1 MQAGIEN
8 LGEDVTFGRALEP
21 SQEALLWKL
30 LQNVRPTSAVVSEMA
45 SCPDGYGMAWFC
57 LSVLKKG
64 KVQGVPL
71 KFLDL
76 SDCIDLSPRK
86 IFFLLNQ
93 LPKSVEG
100 LTLGTSAVGPALSLL
115 RRFLEGVG
123 SPGEQGNDGPSLQ
136 RLSLAN
142 CLVGPLEACVI
153 FSVLPA
159 SIVHLNLTG
168 NPLGTEGFRALAK
181 WISDGK
187 AASLVHLDLE
197 GTGLNDEY
205 LGMLC
210 GAVEGKSLKLET
222 LNLGLNG
229 LQVGGVERLCS
240 VLCAASLPEIRVL
253 ILKECGLLD
262 EAIGRLADCLG
273 RGVVRNLETLE
284 LGGNDRCLGHCLGRL
299 GRSLRKDAVPH
310 LRKLGLEGIKQL
322 GAVDIGQAVRDF
334 LDALSASEC
343 PPHLRVQLPH
353 LVLTS
358 DLLSEKEVRALG
370 AGKHPSLD
378 TLRLEVQ
385 GEKLQMFFEEM
396 VGATGPLHYKE
407 MYLFLFPDSE
417 EEDENAKGG
426 LKLMGEAI
434 QMGRLSV
441 VRQLCVDV
449 VGESEGEAKTA
460 FCTALGVVKLPHLST
475 LLLSGML
482 TDAAGTPFAQVIR
495 EGNLSGLRILGLN
508 GNEVTGGKMETVM
521 RAVVES
527 EEGMPLLSVLDLSD
541 TRAGEGGSLGPFLMS
556 EKLGGLSELDLC
568 DSHLTD
574 EALRGLTDAV
584 RAGSLVKFCSLNF
597 RRNSDVSKEA
607 WGELVQAIVGREE
620 GLPKLVSLDVSDTTA
635 IEAGGVI
642 AAALGS
648 GKLPSLT
655 DLYPRWFYID
665 DDEVEGLGGAIR
677 AARFPPHV
685 GHISFYLDDEA
696 NINVDGLITAI
707 AESEK
712 GLPACVR
719 SLDLSG
725 GRVGEEALALLAAS
739 GGEGVGKLSDL
750 GSLDL
755 SSCQIDDG
763 MLRQWGEVFSA
774 HRCPKLETINLM
786 DNRIS
791 VDGVSAF
798 FDVLAPQSLPQLER
812 LNLHGQEGM
821 EGVEQQRNFGSAVE
835 ALRHAAHREGKLQM
849 WTQAIEFIEA
859 EPETE

>member
-1 MQAGIEN
+1 MQGTEN
-8 LGEDVTFGRALEP
+8 LGQDLTSGRTSEL

-30 LQNVRPTSAVVSEMA
+30 LQNVQPTSAVVSEMA

-57 LSVLKKG
+57 LCVLKKG

-86 IFFLLNQ
+86 IFFLLDQ

-123 SPGEQGNDGPSLQ
+123 SSGEQGNDGPSLQ
-136 RLSLAN
+136 SFSLAN

-153 FSVLPA
+153 FSALPA
-159 SIVHLNLTG
+159 SIAHLKLTG
-168 NPLGTEGFRALAK
+168 NPLGTEGFRALAR

-197 GTGLNDEY
+197 ETGLNDEY
-205 LGMLC
+205 LGILC

-222 LNLGLNG
+222 LNLARNR
-229 LQVGGVERLCS
+229 LQVGGMERLCS
-240 VLCAASLPEIRVL
+240 VLCAASLPEIHVL
-253 ILKECGLLD
+253 LLKRCDLRD
-262 EAIGRLADCLG
+262 DAIERLADCLG
-273 RGVVRNLETLE
+273 RGGVRNLETLE
-284 LGGNDRCLGHCLGRL
+284 LGGNDQCLGHCLGGL
-299 GRSLRKDAVPH
+299 GRCLRADAVPH
-310 LRKLGLEGIKQL
+310 LRKLGLEGIKQR
-322 GAVDIGQAVRDF
+322 GRIDIGQAVRDF

-343 PPHLRVQLPH
+343 PPHLRVELPH
-353 LVLTS
+353 LVLDS
-358 DLLSEKEVRALG
+358 DLLSEKEARALG

-378 TLRLEVQ
+378 TLRLEVE

-396 VGATGPLHYKE
+396 VAAPGPLHYKE
-407 MYLFLFPDSE
+407 MYLFLYSYSE

-441 VRQLCVDV
+441 VRQLHVDV
-449 VGESEGEAKTA
+449 MGESDGEAKTA
-460 FCTALGVVKLPHLST
+460 FCTALGVVKLPHLSK

-482 TDAAGTPFAQVIR
+482 TDAAVTPFAQAIR
-495 EGNLSGLRILGLN
+495 GGNLSGLRVLRLR
-508 GNEVTGGKMETVM
+508 GNEVTGGKVETVM

-527 EEGMPLLSVLDLSD
+527 EEGMPFSVLDLSD
-541 TRAGEGGSLGPFLMS
+541 TRAGEGGGSLGPFLMS
-556 EKLGGLSELDLC
+556 EKLGGLSAINLSN
-568 DSHLTD
+568 SHLTD

-584 RAGSLVKFCSLNF
+584 RAGSLVNFCLLNFCSNW
-597 RRNSDVSKEA
+597 DVSKEA

-620 GLPKLVSLDVSDTTA
+620 GLPELVSLDLSDTTA
-635 IEAGGVI
+635 ISAGGVI

-655 DLYPRWFYID
+655 DLYPRLFCID
-665 DDEVEGLGGAIR
+665 AEGVEGLGGAIR
-677 AARFPPHV
+677 AARFSPLV
-685 GHISFYLDDEA
+685 GNIHFCLDVIEEA
-696 NINVDGLITAI
+696 NSNVDGLITAI

-712 GLPACVR
+712 GLPACMR
-719 SLDLSG
+719 SFDLSG
-725 GRVGEEALALLAAS
+725 GRMGEDALALLAAS
-739 GGEGVGKLSDL
+739 GGEGAGGKLSNL

-774 HRCPKLETINLM
+774 HRCPKLKTIKLEG
-786 DNRIS
+786 NRIS

-798 FDVLAPQSLPQLER
+798 FDVLTPQSLPQLE
-812 LNLHGQEGM
+812 LLDLHGQEGM
-821 EGVEQQRNFGSAVE
+821 EGVEQQRNFDSAVE

-849 WTQAIEFIEA
+849 WTQAIEN
-859 EPETE
+859 